1 MNTDK
6 KITNES
12 EIEKKDDLRY
22 ITRAHENQCERL
34 WRVIKMLF
42 IGWIITIIIAV
53 IAVVA
58 VDIGWRMFFEN
69 CDINTYELEQGNA
82 GVNVVGSGNEVKNGT
97 ESENQENPPEESAS
111 EKKN

>member
-1 MNTDK
+1 MDTNE

-12 EIEKKDDLRY
+12 KKIEYAVPY
-22 ITRAHENQCERL
+22 ISHENECARLERI
-34 WRVIKMLF
+34 IKKLC
-42 IGWIITIIIAV
+42 IGWLITIIIA
-53 IAVVA
+53 IAAVAA

-69 CDINTYELEQGNA
+69 CDINTYELEQGSA
-82 GVNVVGSGNEVKNGT
+82 GVNVVGSENEVKNGT